1 MRRTPGFGKATGPM
15 AFRTCR
21 RFLLIKRGETV
32 QSKDGRRQKKL
43 PASSG
48 GGRKQIC
55 VGGVG
60 GQICYEMVG
69 QTCYNR
75 EEAQLR

>member
-1 MRRTPGFGKATGPM
+1 M
-15 AFRTCR
+15 A
-21 RFLLIKRGETV
+21 G
-32 QSKDGRRQKKL
+32 SKKIPRIER
-43 PASSG
+43 

-75 EEAQLR
+75 EEAQLRCWQPAAFAAWLQICCICIVAGAAGLYK